1 MSYVYVFFNS
11 LVYELG
17 YFINVPEF
25 YVTWAEFYAEQDYWG
40 KVGEIIKLCKE
51 NCGLDDYQSGE
62 RFGYIFAPFLLILWQ
77 IIWFKYSFF
86 YSPIFTKYEKDMAS
100 VMNSTMDLFNYLSG
114 SEQQGQQ

>member
-1 MSYVYVFFNS
+1 MYVFFNS

-62 RFGYIFAPFLLILWQ
+62 RFRYIFSLFLLILLQ

-86 YSPIFTKYEKDMAS
+86 LQPDFH
-100 VMNSTMDLFNYLSG
+100 
-114 SEQQGQQ
+114 